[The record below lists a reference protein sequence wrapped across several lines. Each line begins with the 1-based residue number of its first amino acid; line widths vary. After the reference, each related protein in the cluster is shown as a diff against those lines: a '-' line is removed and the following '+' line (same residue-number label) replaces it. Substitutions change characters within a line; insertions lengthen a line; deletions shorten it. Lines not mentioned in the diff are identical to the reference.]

1 MKVGKLNEEIKL
13 LSLKCFIENRLLH
26 NFQKCHVLMI
36 NIYGKIQTFAIWR
49 YICNIHVIKN
59 KNVLVQVPSDE
70 MLT

>member
-36 NIYGKIQTFAIWR
+36 NIYGKI
-49 YICNIHVIKN
+49 
-59 KNVLVQVPSDE
+59 
-70 MLT
+70 